1 MNYDF
6 KANWNDIL
14 LPLLE
19 LPNVKKSIKEGIIN
33 YINDGNCSEDTIYD
47 VNKCPAFYERGDGW
61 SIYIDDYEE
70 NLCEKLVATGI
81 LKQDKNIPLT
91 NDNGEI
97 DDYLET
103 DNFEKYEKY
112 KNKIINPFIKF
123 HEKTSLRAYQ
133 MFGACHW
140 WNPTFSLTLA
150 KLIYPN
156 EKWSVKKG
164 HYHTTI
170 VNKNQTLVFD
180 ILYFNETDATKGG
193 SLALSES
200 SKKEL

>member
-70 NLCEKLVATGI
+70 NLC
-81 LKQDKNIPLT
+81 
-91 NDNGEI
+91 
-97 DDYLET
+97 
-103 DNFEKYEKY
+103 
-112 KNKIINPFIKF
+112 
-123 HEKTSLRAYQ
+123 
-133 MFGACHW
+133 
-140 WNPTFSLTLA
+140 
-150 KLIYPN
+150 
-156 EKWSVKKG
+156 
-164 HYHTTI
+164 
-170 VNKNQTLVFD
+170 
-180 ILYFNETDATKGG
+180 
-193 SLALSES
+193 
-200 SKKEL
+200 

>member
-6 KANWNDIL
+6 KANWNDIV

-47 VNKCPAFYERGDGW
+47 DNKCPAEYGRGDGW
-61 SIYIDDYEE
+61 AQYIDEYEE

-81 LKQDKNIPLT
+81 LKEDKNIPLT

-112 KNKIINPFIKF
+112 KNKIIKPFIK
-123 HEKTSLRAYQ
+123 HHKKTSLRSYQ
-133 MFGACHW
+133 MFGSCHW

-164 HYHTTI
+164 HHHTTV
-170 VNKNQTLVFD
+170 VNSKQILVFD
-180 ILYFNETDATKGG
+180 ILYFNENDATKGG
-193 SLALSES
+193 SLALLES
-200 SKKEL
+200 SKNE